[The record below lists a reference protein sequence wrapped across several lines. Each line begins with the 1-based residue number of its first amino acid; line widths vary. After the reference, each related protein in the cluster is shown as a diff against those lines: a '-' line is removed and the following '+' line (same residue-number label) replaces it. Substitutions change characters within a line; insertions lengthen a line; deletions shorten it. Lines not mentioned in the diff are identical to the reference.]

1 MKIYIA
7 GPLFNQ
13 METERNY
20 TISSFLEKNGF
31 ETYLPQRDGGLFYD
45 LRQKGYS
52 DEDIKKHIFSTD
64 YKAIL
69 DSDIILCLL
78 DGRVLDEGMCIEL
91 GIAYALKKHCVGF
104 KTDFRCQDIYGNNIM
119 LEGTLS
125 KILSSI
131 DELLKVIKEIEV
143 KHVLSTF

>member
-1 MKIYIA
+1 M
-7 GPLFNQ
+7 
-13 METERNY
+13 
-20 TISSFLEKNGF
+20 
-31 ETYLPQRDGGLFYD
+31 
-45 LRQKGYS
+45 
-52 DEDIKKHIFSTD
+52 
-64 YKAIL
+64 
-69 DSDIILCLL
+69 
-78 DGRVLDEGMCIEL
+78 EL

>member
-78 DGRVLDEGMCIEL
+78 DGTWDCIRF
-91 GIAYALKKHCVGF
+91 KK
-104 KTDFRCQDIYGNNIM
+104 
-119 LEGTLS
+119 TLCR
-125 KILSSI
+125 
-131 DELLKVIKEIEV
+131 
-143 KHVLSTF
+143 FQNRF